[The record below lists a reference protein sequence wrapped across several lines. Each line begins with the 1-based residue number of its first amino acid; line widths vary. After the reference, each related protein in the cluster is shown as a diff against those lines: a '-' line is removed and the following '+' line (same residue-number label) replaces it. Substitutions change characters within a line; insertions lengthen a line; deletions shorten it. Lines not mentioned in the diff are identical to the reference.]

1 MRLAFDSRAQ
11 HLDLSDDNA
20 NNNNANGNG
29 SNENGGQQ
37 NGSSRA

>member
-20 NNNNANGNG
+20 NNNNANG